1 MEEDWPTLV
10 PQTGYKYA
18 GTRLQSSL
26 PCDQPLLPLFHMRNA
41 PRPRDEARKS
51 THASGSGS
59 FARPPPPVASVLV
72 VCTAPYRTA
81 LQPCSGEQSRD
92 CAGVRASR
100 SLVRRTCAVFLLRV
114 SSASIEPSSVLF
126 EYSTATLQ
134 RDQNPTAISTSPSE
148 IVHPT
153 RISHRVAR

>member
-59 FARPPPPVASVLV
+59 FARPPPPPSRAYLLYVPHR
-72 VCTAPYRTA
+72 TAPRCNPVLGNRVETA
-81 LQPCSGEQSRD
+81 LAYERAEAWSGARVLCSCSVSHRP
-92 CAGVRASR
+92 R
-100 SLVRRTCAVFLLRV
+100 SNPA
-114 SSASIEPSSVLF
+114 LF
-126 EYSTATLQ
+126 CSSTAQQPYREIKTLQ
-134 RDQNPTAISTSPSE
+134 RSQHL
-148 IVHPT
+148 HP
-153 RISHRVAR
+153 RSSIRRVSLIE